1 MLLTVSPWSASSI
14 LALQT
19 SGDVAMVQEDIDG
32 YLRPMQA
39 QDWDKGSL
47 LSMRTMNFAS
57 SFPYESITVPVDII
71 IGEDDTFLLKTARR
85 VCSLALHFLQSSML
99 LQISLMC
106 CWSPGLPQN
115 CLHKSAAKR
124 SKCDISTRVSNCLSR
139 GLTNPHDERCSCAGC

>member
-1 MLLTVSPWSASSI
+1 MEAFKHSDDT
-14 LALQT
+14 
-19 SGDVAMVQEDIDG
+19 AMVQEEIDG

-85 VCSLALHFLQSSML
+85 VCSLALHFLQSYTL
-99 LQISLMC
+99 LQISSMR
-106 CWSPGLPQN
+106 CWSPGLHQS
-115 CLHKSAAKR
+115 CLHESAAKR
-124 SKCDISTRVSNCLSR
+124 RVSISMRVSIYLSR
-139 GLTNPHDERCSCAGC
+139 GLTHPHDERYSCAGC